1 MEIQQEQ
8 KQQEQ
13 KQQEQKQQEQKQ
25 QQIEPQQKQQQIE
38 PQQQIQEQQI
48 EQQQIQQEQKQ
59 QIQQEQKQ
67 IQQSSSE
74 IPSEESS
81 SSEPESEIQKPEPEI
96 QKPESEIQKP
106 ESEIQKPEPE
116 IQKPEPEIQ
125 NQEAML
131 HALNIREKQ
140 IRSKIINRK
149 RQCEKEKEKEKD
161 KSSIFTEKVSLKTVI
176 TENEE
181 KIANILKENK
191 QLHPFL
197 IYQPLIE
204 ISPLSIGTINITACE
219 EEEMNEI
226 NTEKETN
233 LVSLKYKKITE
244 TLQDFLLKRKS
255 DIKQKNKFLSIL
267 ITSNLQILDAIS
279 KMQVITQPIIHFNIN
294 EETIL
299 YDNINA
305 IPVIS
310 DFRMAFTKSD
320 MDDNE
325 IFMNLIPEYEDYSP
339 WPIEIY
345 ILSNILNE
353 NPNENINEIIKKY
366 ISTEFFQKQNPEKVK
381 EFENILNKYV
391 ETTQIS
397 NKPKNEIIEILKQNV
412 FSWDVYSI
420 CILFVT
426 LLQELEIET
435 SIYGFMKQYVDV
447 LNKVI
452 FSEPSN
458 RPQIKEI
465 VDEIERIF
473 TRSINK
479 EEYKLFLTSLQE
491 KKENKFQRLSDGE
504 REDDDEDEEI

>member
-1 MEIQQEQ
+1 MQQQQQGQMQEQMQEQMQQQEQ
-8 KQQEQ
+8 TSSEQQEQ
-13 KQQEQKQQEQKQ
+13 QQMQ
-25 QQIEPQQKQQQIE
+25 QQQTSSE
-38 PQQQIQEQQI
+38 EQQTSSE
-48 EQQQIQQEQKQ
+48 EQQT
-59 QIQQEQKQ
+59 
-67 IQQSSSE
+67 SSE
-74 IPSEESS
+74 IPSEEEQQTSSEIPS
-81 SSEPESEIQKPEPEI
+81 SSEQQQQQTSYEISSSEMPKQEP
-96 QKPESEIQKP
+96 
-106 ESEIQKPEPE
+106 
-116 IQKPEPEIQ
+116 

-131 HALNIREKQ
+131 HALNVREKQ
-140 IRSKIINRK
+140 IRSKILNRK
-149 RQCEKEKEKEKD
+149 HQCEIQEKEKE
-161 KSSIFTEKVSLKTVI
+161 KSSIFTEKVSLKTMI

-181 KIANILKENK
+181 KISNILKENK
-191 QLHPFL
+191 QMHPFL

-244 TLQDFLLKRKS
+244 TLQDFLSKRKS
-255 DIKQKNKFLSIL
+255 DVKQKNKFLSIL

-279 KMQVITQPIIHFNIN
+279 KMQVTTQPIIHFDIN

-325 IFMNLIPEYEDYSP
+325 TFMNLIPEYEDYSP

-345 ILSNILNE
+345 ILSNIPSNPDE
-353 NPNENINEIIKKY
+353 NLNINTIIKKY
-366 ISTEFFQKQNPEKVK
+366 VSTEFFQKQNPEKVK
-381 EFENILNKYV
+381 EFENMLNKYV

-397 NKPKNEIIEILKQNV
+397 NKPKNEMIDALKQNA
-412 FSWDVYSI
+412 FSWDVYST
-420 CILFVT
+420 CVLFVT
-426 LLQELEIET
+426 LLQEFEIET

-447 LNKVI
+447 LNNVI
-452 FSEPSN
+452 FSEPNN

-465 VDEIERIF
+465 VEEIERIF
-473 TRSINK
+473 TTSIKK

-491 KKENKFQRLSDGE
+491 NKENKFQKLSDGE
-504 REDDDEDEEI
+504 RESE

>member
-1 MEIQQEQ
+1 M
-8 KQQEQ
+8 
-13 KQQEQKQQEQKQ
+13 
-25 QQIEPQQKQQQIE
+25 
-38 PQQQIQEQQI
+38 
-48 EQQQIQQEQKQ
+48 
-59 QIQQEQKQ
+59 
-67 IQQSSSE
+67 
-74 IPSEESS
+74 
-81 SSEPESEIQKPEPEI
+81 
-96 QKPESEIQKP
+96 
-106 ESEIQKPEPE
+106 
-116 IQKPEPEIQ
+116 
-125 NQEAML
+125 
-131 HALNIREKQ
+131 
-140 IRSKIINRK
+140 
-149 RQCEKEKEKEKD
+149 
-161 KSSIFTEKVSLKTVI
+161 
-176 TENEE
+176 
-181 KIANILKENK
+181 KENK
-191 QLHPFL
+191 QIHPFL

-339 WPIEIY
+339 WPIEIH
-345 ILSNILNE
+345 ILSNIMSNPNE
-353 NPNENINEIIKKY
+353 NPNINEIINKY

-391 ETTQIS
+391 ERTQIS
-397 NKPKNEIIEILKQNV
+397 NKPKNEIIETLKQNV
-412 FSWDVYSI
+412 LSWDVYSI

-447 LNKVI
+447 LNNVI
-452 FSEPSN
+452 FSEPNN

-465 VDEIERIF
+465 VEEIERIF
-473 TRSINK
+473 TTSIKK

-491 KKENKFQRLSDGE
+491 NKENKENKFQKLSDGE
-504 REDDDEDEEI
+504 REDEQEQEQEEA